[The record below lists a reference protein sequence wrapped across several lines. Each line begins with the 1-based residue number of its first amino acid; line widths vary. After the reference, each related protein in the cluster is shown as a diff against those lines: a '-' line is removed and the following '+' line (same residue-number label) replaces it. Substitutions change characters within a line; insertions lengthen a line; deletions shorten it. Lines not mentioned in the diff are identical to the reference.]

1 MPARLLLLL
10 LCRQSTGHRL
20 QTQATSITR
29 HLCLL
34 DQSRRA
40 GSGRQQEGETVCA
53 APQPRNLGNCTC
65 NFPSCWRGWDHARRL
80 YLCSWR
86 DQEDSS
92 GTQDFVPP
100 ARLLCNRARTGL
112 PGPSLT
118 HFLSFC
124 LSFSISLP
132 TAPAHDQAI
141 DPKAHGSWRV
151 PFVPLLL
158 PIGVSP
164 ALEVPPRQQARV
176 QGTCLPCFRPNVLA
190 CFTLFNFV
198 CVSPKLPWHAFSLLS

>member
-1 MPARLLLLL
+1 MHVDYTFALGVTKRIRPVPRT
-10 LCRQSTGHRL
+10 LCR
-20 QTQATSITR
+20 
-29 HLCLL
+29 
-34 DQSRRA
+34 
-40 GSGRQQEGETVCA
+40 
-53 APQPRNLGNCTC
+53 
-65 NFPSCWRGWDHARRL
+65 
-80 YLCSWR
+80 
-86 DQEDSS
+86 
-92 GTQDFVPP
+92 PP
-100 ARLLCNRARTGL
+100 AFFVTGQGQGSL
-112 PGPSLT
+112 GPLSLT
-118 HFLSFC
+118 HFLSLC